1 MQVIAHQGDT
11 VDALCQRHLGG
22 TASVTEQVYE
32 MNPGLAALDPILPMG
47 TPVTLPDAL
56 PADSNS
62 THIQL
67 WD

>member
-11 VDALCQRHLGG
+11 IDALCHRHLGG
-22 TASVTEQVYE
+22 TATVTEQVLE
-32 MNPGLAALDPILPMG
+32 MNPGLAALGPILPMG
-47 TPVTLPDAL
+47 TSVTLPAAL